1 MKAAEGSP
9 DVYFQVPAQLF
20 YLPAI
25 GHFAKALFTRH
36 PSLETCRDSLA
47 YNLELI
53 VYESCS
59 NVIRHAYPDREDG
72 VLQLKIW
79 FTAEKVVI
87 EVIDF
92 GPGFHPESVPY
103 PDLQNPQESG
113 MGLFIIRS
121 AVDEFSY
128 IQSKDEMGNTLRL
141 EKWVP

>member
-1 MKAAEGSP
+1 MNVRHDSP

-36 PSLETCRDSLA
+36 PSLEACRDHLA

-59 NVIRHAYPDREDG
+59 NVIRHAYPDRNDG
-72 VLQLKIW
+72 TLKLKIW
-79 FTAEKVVI
+79 FESEKVVI
-87 EVIDF
+87 EVIDY
-92 GPGFHPESVPY
+92 GPGFEPDLVPS
-103 PDLQNPQESG
+103 PDLQNPRESG

-121 AVDEFSY
+121 AVDRFDYS
-128 IQSKDEMGNTLRL
+128 SSSNATGNILHL
-141 EKWVP
+141 EKWF